1 MQKIK
6 QKTFQHIQTVS
17 TTEKLECLQ
26 HMTRNDCVDE
36 GMQDAE
42 VNLTSTLSRGGLI
55 TLNKNSEHFFQLL
68 EVKVREVC
76 SNTDQEQ
83 CTFKQF
89 EMMCSSDEVM
99 TSQFAETMYTVDT
112 CTSDIQKEDL
122 FAEVVTL
129 YCKIRVHHACRTYMD
144 KSRNQMNV
152 S

>member
-1 MQKIK
+1 M
-6 QKTFQHIQTVS
+6 
-17 TTEKLECLQ
+17 
-26 HMTRNDCVDE
+26 
-36 GMQDAE
+36 
-42 VNLTSTLSRGGLI
+42 
-55 TLNKNSEHFFQLL
+55 
-68 EVKVREVC
+68 C

-129 YCKIRVHHACRTYMD
+129 YYKIRVHHACRTYMD

-152 S
+152 SRTVESLRKTLKIKTTNLASEF